1 MGPWLRPGDVVLIGR
16 SRAEEL
22 SPGRIVV
29 FAREGLL
36 VIHRILRRGTV
47 SGRCVLFTKG
57 DAAPRPDAPV
67 GNTELLGEVLF
78 IKRGGDSLDL
88 KTPVHLICGRVLSKL
103 SPWSRFWHPAARFSH
118 RFFSRVL

>member
-1 MGPWLRPGDVVLIGR
+1 MGPWLRPGDLVVVGR
-16 SRAEEL
+16 SRTEEL

-36 VIHRILRRGTV
+36 VIHRILRRGTE

-67 GNTELLGEVLF
+67 DNTELLGEVLS
-78 IKRGGDSLDL
+78 IKRGANSLDL
-88 KTPVHLICGRVLSKL
+88 KTPGHLLWGRVLSKL
-103 SPWSRFWHPAARFSH
+103 SPSSRFWHPAARFSH
-118 RFFSRVL
+118 RLFSRVL